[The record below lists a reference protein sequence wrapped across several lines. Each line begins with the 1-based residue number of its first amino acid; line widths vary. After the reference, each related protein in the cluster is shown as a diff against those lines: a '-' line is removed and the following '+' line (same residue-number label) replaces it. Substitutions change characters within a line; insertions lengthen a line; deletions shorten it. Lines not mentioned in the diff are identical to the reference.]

1 MYLEVGTRE
10 RIDDPTPQQI
20 GHHLRNL
27 PADAP
32 FLILEVD
39 VESFV
44 QAIPAEGD
52 RFRVEWRQEREHRFM
67 IVAPEVA
74 ERAFAAFVRWDETA
88 LRSFPWKRMG
98 FWQNPYRWAVA
109 LLGIFI
115 VVELLRIGW
124 ALVNR

>member
-10 RIDDPTPQQI
+10 RIDHPTPQQI

-27 PADAP
+27 PAEAP
-32 FLILEVD
+32 FLILNGDAEM
-39 VESFV
+39 FL
-44 QAIPAEGD
+44 QATPAQGD

-74 ERAFAAFVRWDETA
+74 ERAFAAFVRWDEPA

-98 FWQNPYRWAVA
+98 FWQSPYRWALA
-109 LLGIFI
+109 LFVIFI
-115 VVELLRIGW
+115 VVELLRIAW
-124 ALVNR
+124 ELANR